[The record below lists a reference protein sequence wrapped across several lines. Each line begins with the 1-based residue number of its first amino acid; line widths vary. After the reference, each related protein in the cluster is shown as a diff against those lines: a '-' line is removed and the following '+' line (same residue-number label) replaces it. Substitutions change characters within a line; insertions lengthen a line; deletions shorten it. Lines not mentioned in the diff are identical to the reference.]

1 MNKLPVRFLK
11 KAQYN
16 LTEIGDF
23 IAEDNPMR
31 AVSFVEEIR
40 IKCND
45 LANFPYAFP
54 ALIGFPPL
62 RKRSYKGY
70 IILYRV
76 TETAIEIVHIVN
88 SVRDYT
94 RLLKS

>member
-1 MNKLPVRFLK
+1 MNLFFTPEAKQGL
-11 KAQYN
+11 N
-16 LTEIGDF
+16 EIIDF
-23 IAEDNPMR
+23 IAEDNPLR
-31 AVSFVEEIR
+31 AVSFGGELEIR
-40 IKCND
+40 CYD
-45 LANFPYAFP
+45 LCKNPYAFP

>member
-1 MNKLPVRFLK
+1 MNLFFTPEAKQDL
-11 KAQYN
+11 N
-16 LTEIGDF
+16 EIIDF
-23 IAEDNPMR
+23 IAEDNPVR
-31 AVSFVEEIR
+31 AFSFGEEIEKR
-40 IKCND
+40 CYD
-45 LANFPYAFP
+45 LCDFPFAFP

-76 TETAIEIVHIVN
+76 TKTAIEIVHIVN